1 MTKTINNI
9 NMPVNKNAFLRFRI
23 IDQYLNNPY
32 KNYNRNDLA
41 SAIENKLGQSIS
53 VESVSKDLNS
63 KLN

>member
-1 MTKTINNI
+1 
-9 NMPVNKNAFLRFRI
+9 MPVNKNAYLRFRI